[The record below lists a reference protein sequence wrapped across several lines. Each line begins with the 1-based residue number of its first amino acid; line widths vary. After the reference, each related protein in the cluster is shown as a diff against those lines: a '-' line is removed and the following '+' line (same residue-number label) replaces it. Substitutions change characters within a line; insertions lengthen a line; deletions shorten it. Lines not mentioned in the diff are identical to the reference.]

1 MHLGKIINVINPA
14 VFLIIITSNVIN
26 GQQIG
31 GWFAIDTLK
40 EKIVG
45 HASVKLSNGNILIAG
60 GYRHISGTSETIE
73 TNTTEILDI
82 NTFNWN
88 YGPSMNIGRVYHN
101 LVKLNDGSILAIGGF
116 NESSTELLD
125 KYYLQWKF
133 VDNIKRKR
141 WRGQTATLM
150 QDGNVLLVGG
160 GTDYSANDSA
170 ETLREC
176 EIYDHKDKRWLTTS
190 ELNIGRSDHTATLLK
205 DGRILVAGGSNI
217 KYGGLKS
224 CEIYDPNSKNWSFA
238 DSMHSYR
245 SKHSAVLLNDG
256 KVLVIG
262 GGSKEIELYD
272 PIKDKWEI
280 VGTINLTTY
289 DESQAVT
296 LSNEKYLLLVSSSSA
311 YAGWELLSLERF
323 ESIYYEQFKRNITHQ
338 VVTKIDENK
347 VLTSGGIEYVTFWDP
362 VAVIINF
369 SHIYD
374 ITLTNIEEESDSYN
388 IPSQFTI
395 SCYPNPFNNSTRIN
409 IELNY
414 FDRISLDV
422 YNVLGEKISTIYN
435 GELNAGIHS
444 FRFNANDYP
453 SGIYFV
459 RASNEKHAKLI
470 KIIHQK

>member
-1 MHLGKIINVINPA
+1 MGKIINGINHA
-14 VFLIIITSNVIN
+14 IFFIIIISSVIK
-26 GQQIG
+26 GQKIG
-31 GWFAIDTLK
+31 EWYAIDTLK
-40 EKIVG
+40 EKIAG
-45 HASVKLSNGNILIAG
+45 HAAVQLSNGNILVAG
-60 GYRHISGTSETIE
+60 GYRHIYGAFEAIE
-73 TNTTEILDI
+73 SSTTEILDI
-82 NTFNWN
+82 NTFKWK

-101 LVKLNDGSILAIGGF
+101 LVKLNDGSILAIGGY

-160 GTDYSANDSA
+160 GSDSD

-176 EIYDHKDKRWLTTS
+176 EIYDYKDKRWLTTS

-205 DGRILVAGGSNI
+205 DGRILVTGGSNI

-224 CEIYDPNSKNWSFA
+224 CEIYDPNSKHWSFA

-245 SKHSAVLLNDG
+245 AKHSAVLLNDG
-256 KVLVIG
+256 RVLVIG

-272 PIKDKWEI
+272 PIKDKWEV

-289 DESQAVT
+289 NESQAVT

-323 ESIYYEQFKRNITHQ
+323 ESIYYEEFKRNITHQ

-347 VLTSGGIEYVTFWDP
+347 ILASGGIEIVTFWDP
-362 VAVIINF
+362 VAEFLNF
-369 SHIYD
+369 CQIYD
-374 ITLTNIEEESDSYN
+374 ITLSNIEEGTVSDI

-395 SCYPNPFNNSTRIN
+395 SCYPNPFNNSTRIY
-409 IELNY
+409 IELNS
-414 FDRISLDV
+414 FDRISIDV

-435 GELNAGIHS
+435 GELSAGIHS
-444 FRFNANDYP
+444 FRFNANNYS
-453 SGIYFV
+453 SGVYFV
-459 RASNEKHAKLI
+459 QASNEKHAKLI

>member
-1 MHLGKIINVINPA
+1 MHIGKVINVINPA
-14 VFLIIITSNVIN
+14 VFFIIITSNVIN

-31 GWFAIDTLK
+31 GWYAIDTLK

-45 HASVKLSNGNILIAG
+45 HAGVQLSNGNILIAS
-60 GYRHISGTSETIE
+60 GYKHIYGTSETIK

-82 NTFNWN
+82 NTFKWN
-88 YGPSMNIGRVYHN
+88 YGPSLNIGRVYHN
-101 LVKLNDGSILAIGGF
+101 LVKLDNGSILAIGGF

-125 KYYLQWKF
+125 ENSLEWKF

-141 WRGQTATLM
+141 WWGQTATLM
-150 QDGNVLLVGG
+150 KNGNVLLIGG
-160 GTDYSANDSA
+160 FTDFPANDSA

-176 EIYDHKDKRWLTTS
+176 EIYNYKDKRWLITS
-190 ELNIGRSDHTATLLK
+190 ELNIGRSYHTTTLLK

-217 KYGGLKS
+217 KYDRLKS
-224 CEIYDPNSKNWSFA
+224 CEIYDPDSEQWSFA

-245 SKHSAVLLNDG
+245 AKHSAVLLNDG
-256 KVLVIG
+256 RVLVIG

-272 PIKDKWEI
+272 PIKDKWEV
-280 VGTINLTTY
+280 VGNINLTTY

-323 ESIYYEQFKRNITHQ
+323 ESIYYEQFKRKITHQ
-338 VVTKIDENK
+338 VVIKIDENK
-347 VLTSGGIEYVTFWDP
+347 VLVAGGTELVAIWDP
-362 VAVIINF
+362 VSISTNF
-369 SHIYD
+369 CQIYD
-374 ITLTNIEEESDSYN
+374 ITLSNIEKETDSDI

-409 IELNY
+409 IELNS
-414 FDRISLDV
+414 FDRISIDV

-435 GELNAGIHS
+435 GELSAGMHS
-444 FRFNANDYP
+444 FRFNANNYS

-459 RASNEKHAKLI
+459 RASNEKHIRLI